1 MLQKGVLLDGV
12 VGKRTSRKL
21 ELILVKV
28 RPRLRSMT
36 ALHRAPR
43 SVPRGRACRRRACR
57 RISIRARVLSSEAMR
72 VRQRSLFLASIVLRA
87 GAIAK

>member
-1 MLQKGVLLDGV
+1 MLQKGALLDEV

-36 ALHRAPR
+36 ALRRAPR
-43 SVPRGRACRRRACR
+43 SLPRGRACPHWACR
-57 RISIRARVLSSEAMR
+57 RMSMRARALLSEALR
-72 VRQRSLFLASIVLRA
+72 ARQRSLCLASIVLRA